1 MYALTRTIIV
11 MMGSLGLLIL
21 LSGCQQTAYPDDHE
35 QLSKEERLVIRFS
48 HVVGEDTPKGLAARK
63 FARLMKERSNGY
75 IEVQVFP
82 NSILYKDGEELEA
95 LSNDDIQMIA
105 PATSKVTS
113 IVPEWSVFDLPFA
126 FDSYEEVHAYMKGR
140 TGQELIGKLDRQG
153 LVMLGMWDNGFK
165 QLTNRDFPINKP
177 VDIKGLNMRIMP
189 SDIIEQQFEL
199 FGASAMKLDFNNV
212 FQSLDE
218 GLIDAQENTMSN
230 ITSKSLHYRQEYMT
244 VSNHG
249 YLGYV
254 LLMNKEFWEG
264 LPDEVRSLIEDTL
277 TEVSDWQQEIAHKLN
292 DQELSKLEECNCIE
306 IYHLSDEEKQQWEEA
321 FSPVYDFYRGRF
333 GAKNINSLPK
343 IKGGNKE

>member
-1 MYALTRTIIV
+1 MYALKKMFITMV
-11 MMGSLGLLIL
+11 VSLGVLFCLA
-21 LSGCQQTAYPDDHE
+21 SCQQNSYPVDHE

-63 FARLMKERSNGY
+63 FASLIKERSNGY

-82 NSILYKDGEELEA
+82 NSILYKDGEEMEA

-105 PATSKVTS
+105 PATSKVTT
-113 IVPEWSVFDLPFA
+113 IVPEWSVMDLPFA
-126 FDSYEEVHAYMKGR
+126 FDSYEEVHAYIEGM
-140 TGQELIGKLDRQG
+140 TGQKMVNKLDQQG

-165 QLTNRDFPINKP
+165 QLTNRNYPIKNP
-177 VDIKGLNMRIMP
+177 TDVNGLNMRIMP

-199 FGASAMKLDFNNV
+199 FGATAFKLDFNNV

-230 ITSKSLHYRQEYMT
+230 ITSKSLHYKQEYLT

-254 LLMNKEFWEG
+254 LLMNKPFWEE
-264 LPDEVRSLIEDTL
+264 LPEEVQTLIEDTVSEV
-277 TEVSDWQQEIAHKLN
+277 TEWQRQIAQELN
-292 DQELSKLEECNCIE
+292 DHDLSKLEECDCID
-306 IYHLSDEEKQQWEEA
+306 IYHLSEEEKQQWEEA
-321 FSPVYDFYRGRF
+321 FTPVYDFYRSRF
-333 GAKNINSLPK
+333 GAENINSLPK

>member
-1 MYALTRTIIV
+1 MYALKRTFFIVMSSLGIIV
-11 MMGSLGLLIL
+11 MLA
-21 LSGCQQTAYPDDHE
+21 GCQQTRYPVDHE
-35 QLSKEERLVIRFS
+35 QLSGEERLVIRFS
-48 HVVGEDTPKGLAARK
+48 HVVGEDTPKGLAARR
-63 FARLMKERSNGY
+63 FASLMKERSDGY

-82 NSILYKDGEELEA
+82 NSMLYKDGEEMEA
-95 LSNDDIQMIA
+95 LSDNDIQMIA

-113 IVPEWSVFDLPFA
+113 IVPEWSVMDLPFA
-126 FDSYEEVHAYMKGR
+126 FDSYEEVHAYIKGK
-140 TGQELIGKLDRQG
+140 TGQELISKLDQQG

-165 QLTNRDFPINKP
+165 QLTNRDFPINEP
-177 VDIKGLNMRIMP
+177 TDIKGLNMRIMP
-189 SDIIEQQFEL
+189 SDIIEQQFNL
-199 FGASAMKLDFNNV
+199 FGASAVKLDFDNV

-254 LLMNKEFWEG
+254 LLMNKEFWED
-264 LPDEVRSLIEDTL
+264 LPDEVRSLIEETL
-277 TEVSDWQQEIAHKLN
+277 SEVSEWQQEIAHKLN

-306 IYHLSDEEKQQWEEA
+306 ITHLSDEEKQQWEEA